1 MKKPFLASL
10 AVASLSLLPLVTRAA
25 TAADCPTNPGNLKDL
40 ICSAM
45 ELVNPIIALLTGLAV
60 VFFVWNVL
68 RFIMSA
74 GDEKGRGVAK
84 NGIIYG
90 VIGLFVLFSFWGL
103 VELLRASVFG

>member
-1 MKKPFLASL
+1 MKKTLTTSL
-10 AVASLSLLPLVTRAA
+10 TVAMLSLFPLLTRAA
-25 TAADCPTNPGNLKDL
+25 EACPTTPHSLKDL

-45 ELVNPIIALLTGLAV
+45 ELVNPVIALLTGLAV

-74 GDEKGRGVAK
+74 GDEKGRATAK

-103 VELLRASVFG
+103 VELLRASVFGS

>member
-1 MKKPFLASL
+1 MKKSFLTPL
-10 AVASLSLLPLVTRAA
+10 TVALLSLMPLVTRAA
-25 TAADCPTNPGNLKDL
+25 EACPTSPGNLKEL

-45 ELVNPIIALLTGLAV
+45 ELVNPVIALLTGLAV

-74 GDEKGRGVAK
+74 GDEKGRATAK

-103 VELLRASVFG
+103 VELLRASVFGS

>member
-1 MKKPFLASL
+1 MIMKKSLHTTLLLALLSL
-10 AVASLSLLPLVTRAA
+10 APAVSHAA
-25 TAADCPTNPGNLKDL
+25 CPSTPGNLKDL

-60 VFFVWNVL
+60 VYFVWNVL

-74 GDEKGRGVAK
+74 GDEKGRGTAK

-90 VIGLFVLFSFWGL
+90 VVGLFVLFSFWGL
-103 VELLRASVFG
+103 VELLRASIFG

>member
-1 MKKPFLASL
+1 MKKTLTTSL
-10 AVASLSLLPLVTRAA
+10 AIVSLSLMPLVTRAA
-25 TAADCPTNPGNLKDL
+25 DACPTTPKNLKDL

-45 ELVNPIIALLTGLAV
+45 ELVNPVIALLTGLAV
-60 VFFVWNVL
+60 VYFVWNVL

-74 GDEKGRGVAK
+74 GDEKGRATAK

-103 VELLRASVFG
+103 VELLRTSVFG

>member
-1 MKKPFLASL
+1 MKKPFFASL
-10 AVASLSLLPLVTRAA
+10 AVASLSLVPLMARAE
-25 TAADCPTNPGNLKDL
+25 TAACPTNPDNLKDL

-45 ELVNPIIALLTGLAV
+45 ELVNPVIALLTGLAV

-74 GDEKGRGVAK
+74 GDAKGRETAK

-90 VIGLFVLFSFWGL
+90 VVGLFVLFSFWGL
-103 VELLRASVFG
+103 VELLRKSVFGS